1 LLDNSIILNILINPF
16 GKIKMEAPIPTSNTL
31 LDIIN
36 WLKTGDIVI
45 LHNNTKNQKAF
56 QMPDLKLNRKI
67 YVNVMHMPDLL
78 HEGEWPWYILNA
90 KAVEIS
96 NESEQQTENTYS
108 FSVPNIY
115 L

>member
-1 LLDNSIILNILINPF
+1 
-16 GKIKMEAPIPTSNTL
+16 METPITTSNML

-36 WLKTGDIVI
+36 WLKLGDIVI
-45 LHNNTKNQKAF
+45 LHNDNNNQKAF
-56 QMPDLKLNRKI
+56 RMPNLKLNRKI

-78 HEGEWPWYILNA
+78 HEGEWVWYILNA

-96 NESEQQTENTYS
+96 NESELKTEKTYM
-108 FSVPNIY
+108 FVVPNIY